1 MSPRTVGVSSE
12 RWSDEEA
19 LHHQATLLQRRVV
32 GGQASAGASAN
43 QPGRSRS
50 GSTGSSD
57 GRHLAEKA
65 WSGWGRTW
73 FIPNGCCCPLGA
85 QPSTRQPQRGET
97 ESDPNTPGPLGVRV
111 CQESGMGSQSLGW
124 VVGGGA

>member
-1 MSPRTVGVSSE
+1 MGVSSE

-19 LHHQATLLQRRVV
+19 PPPPSHPLPQLEA
-32 GGQASAGASAN
+32 GGGR
-43 QPGRSRS
+43 PGICWSVCLPAWQGRS
-50 GSTGSSD
+50 GSIGGSD
-57 GRHLAEKA
+57 GRHPGREP
-65 WSGWGRTW
+65 WSGWGRTR
-73 FIPNGCCCPLGA
+73 FIQTAAAVPLVLSPQLG
-85 QPSTRQPQRGET
+85 SPQRGET